1 MDTEQVSPCIVTPCI
16 VIVGGAN
23 TGRSAIAVA
32 MLRYQLAQRGLAW
45 KVTSAG
51 VLGHDG
57 DYAEP
62 EAISAMYALNYDIT
76 DHCAQSL
83 TADIIQHATILV
95 TVDSSIIYVLR
106 SQFPDAMDFT
116 VTLGDLAGRKRDI
129 PDPFRMQVATWITY
143 AREIQ
148 NLLEEGLDALV
159 ARVKRMTETA
169 EPTTVSQ
176 PAVGHTEGVSPS
188 PDGMPIVMAH
198 AGQEPVA
205 EDHPRIVAVQRC
217 EQVVKVL
224 RDMPALVDWNNA
236 RRQLET
242 EIQTINAAG
251 TLETTS
257 DDDFI
262 QSYAGLLVILLRS
275 YETIPE
281 GDTLD
286 QLERFLC
293 AMAAP
298 IRQEQITQLAAAL
311 S

>member
-1 MDTEQVSPCIVTPCI
+1 MDTEQVSPCI

-62 EAISAMYALNYDIT
+62 ETISAMYALNYDIT

-95 TVDSSIIYVLR
+95 TVDSSIVYVLR

-148 NLLEEGLDALV
+148 KLLEEGLDALV

-176 PAVGHTEGVSPS
+176 PAVGHTDGGSFS
-188 PDGMPIVMAH
+188 PDGTPVVMAH

-205 EDHPRIVAVQRC
+205 EDHPRLVAVQRC